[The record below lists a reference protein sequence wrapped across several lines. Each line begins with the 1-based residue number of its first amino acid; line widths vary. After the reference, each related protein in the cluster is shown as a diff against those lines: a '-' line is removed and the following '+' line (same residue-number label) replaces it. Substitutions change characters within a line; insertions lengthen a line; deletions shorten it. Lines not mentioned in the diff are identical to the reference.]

1 MNINQADA
9 ERLVYTYSDL
19 ILRLSYTWL
28 KSTYD
33 AEDVC
38 QTVFLKMLTGAYS
51 FDSSEHEK
59 AWVIRTAINA
69 CKDELRAF
77 RRRSVGLE
85 SVAAAAT
92 VQIPV
97 DETLDVVMRL
107 PQKYREV
114 IYLYYYEGYSI
125 RETASF
131 LNRSESAVT
140 AQLARGRKKLRGL
153 LGGDYCEQK
162 G

>member
-1 MNINQADA
+1 MEINQADA

-19 ILRLSYTWL
+19 ILRISYTWL
-28 KSTYD
+28 KSVYD
-33 AEDVC
+33 AEDIC
-38 QTVFLKMLTGAYS
+38 QTVFLKMLTGGYTFKSTA
-51 FDSSEHEK
+51 HEK

-85 SVAAAAT
+85 AIAEAAAPP
-92 VQIPV
+92 IPD
-97 DETLDVVMRL
+97 DEILEVVMRL

-125 RETASF
+125 CETAS
-131 LNRSESAVT
+131 LLERSEAAVT
-140 AQLARGRKKLRGL
+140 TQLDRGRKKLRSL
-153 LGGDYCEQK
+153 LGGDYCGQK